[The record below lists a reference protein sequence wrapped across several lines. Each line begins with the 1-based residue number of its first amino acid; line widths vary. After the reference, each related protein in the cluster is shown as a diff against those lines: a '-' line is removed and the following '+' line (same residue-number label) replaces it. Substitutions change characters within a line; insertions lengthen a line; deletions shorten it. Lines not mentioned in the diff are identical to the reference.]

1 MITVRPIS
9 FTVVNWKAI
18 QSTQLELNCISVL
31 ERSGVK
37 KEDPAALPMILSGM
51 SNLRDS
57 SALRFAMLQFLV
69 ITPKWTPVPT
79 MLDEH
84 TLGSIKDAEGT
95 LHTALILSGTAD
107 VWRTVLQEECTP
119 VRDHDPVRLK
129 IFNICYETIC
139 RTGLRIMFES
149 TTKQRQLDGT
159 FLLQA
164 RNGK

>member
-1 MITVRPIS
+1 MVTVRPIS

-84 TLGSIKDAEGT
+84 TLGSIKDEEGT
-95 LHTALILSGTAD
+95 PHTALILSGTAD
-107 VWRTVLQEECTP
+107 VWRTVLQEECANQ
-119 VRDHDPVRLK
+119 DDPVRLK
-129 IFNICYETIC
+129 VFNICYETIC

-149 TTKQRQLDGT
+149 TTKHRQLDGT